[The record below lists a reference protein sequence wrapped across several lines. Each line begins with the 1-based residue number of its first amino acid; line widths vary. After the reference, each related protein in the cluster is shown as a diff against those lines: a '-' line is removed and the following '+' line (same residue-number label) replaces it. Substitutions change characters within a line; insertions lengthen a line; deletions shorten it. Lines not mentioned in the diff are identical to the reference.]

1 MLIGLVG
8 KLGTGKDYITENILL
23 PYFGKDKTHI
33 ISMADAL
40 KVELIVQ
47 MNIDFDR
54 LYIKKDKDSRK
65 LLQVYGTDIM
75 RRKYGNDIWIK
86 YLDAWVKVYKNRGKK
101 IIIIPDIR
109 FKDEAEY
116 VKSNN
121 GILLKIEAEDRS
133 NDKINQEQLKNEIKH
148 ISEIEVSDIVCNFVI
163 NNTKE
168 NEKNVKNELLNFLN
182 SDTFNIS
189 FNN

>member
-133 NDKINQEQLKNEIKH
+133 NDKINQEKLKNEIKH
-148 ISEIEVSDIVCNFVI
+148 ISEIEVSDIVCNFGTTSPPNMVRPTI
-163 NNTKE
+163 
-168 NEKNVKNELLNFLN
+168 
-182 SDTFNIS
+182 
-189 FNN
+189 